1 MRWVPLRASAPG
13 YDVNGRI
20 LGCDVVISG
29 NVPANLGGGSN
40 ETRIIAADMREVYL
54 WELSASPIFIRA
66 EQPNAASPGILYVA
80 YSYSAFGAGR
90 QPKAISAVSG
100 TGMILLRRPITPPRH
115 YMCRGLSGVGLPS
128 LVRDVS

>member
-1 MRWVPLRASAPG
+1 MRWIPLRASAPG

-100 TGMILLRRPITPPRH
+100 TGMILLALLMR
-115 YMCRGLSGVGLPS
+115 
-128 LVRDVS
+128 

>member
-1 MRWVPLRASAPG
+1 MRWVPLRASALG
-13 YDVNGRI
+13 YDVNGRM

-66 EQPNAASPGILYVA
+66 EQPNAASPGIRYVA

-90 QPKAISAVSG
+90 QPKSIWAVSG
-100 TGMILLRRPITPPRH
+100 TGMILLALLMR
-115 YMCRGLSGVGLPS
+115 
-128 LVRDVS
+128 

>member
-1 MRWVPLRASAPG
+1 
-13 YDVNGRI
+13 
-20 LGCDVVISG
+20 
-29 NVPANLGGGSN
+29 
-40 ETRIIAADMREVYL
+40 VYL

-100 TGMILLRRPITPPRH
+100 TGMSLLAAAHHPTTPLHVPRLERSRP
-115 YMCRGLSGVGLPS
+115 S
-128 LVRDVS
+128 